1 MQNNATVPECSI
13 FDAAANGKSCTL
25 ILIPAPK
32 SNSVISVAMAMALLG
47 YLT

>member
-25 ILIPAPK
+25 ILIPAK
-32 SNSVISVAMAMALLG
+32 KRISVAMAMALLG